1 MNLKITP
8 WHYEEL
14 IKQGYT
20 LDSVFLLKLIE
31 GDVDITEL
39 CKNNVKINTLYLF
52 LVRKGLVTQLD
63 GKITTT
69 GYELLRFMESKS
81 RGKIVKRQPNVTGFE
96 EWWKSYPGTDTF
108 VHKGKKFAG
117 SRSLRQ
123 NKEECLLK
131 FDKILLEGEYTAKD
145 LIDALLLDVHQKKES
160 SVKLSTNK
168 LTYMQNSLTYLN
180 QRSFEP
186 YIELIKQG
194 VKMEETPENTGG
206 TDV

>member
-20 LDSVFLLKLIE
+20 LDCIFLLKLIE

-39 CKNNVKINTLYLF
+39 CNNNVKITTLYLF
-52 LVRKGLVTQLD
+52 LVRKGLVTTVD
-63 GKITTT
+63 CKITTT
-69 GYELLRFMESKS
+69 GYELLKFIDSKS
-81 RGKIVKRQPNVTGFE
+81 KGKIVKRQPDVTGFE
-96 EWWKSYPGTDTF
+96 EWWKLYPGTDMF
-108 VHKGKKFAG
+108 LHKNKKFVG

-123 NKEECLLK
+123 NKEECLLR

-145 LIDALLLDVHQKKES
+145 LIDALLLDVHQKKEN
-160 SVKLSTNK
+160 SVKLGVNK

-186 YIELIKQG
+186 YIELVKQG
-194 VKMEETPENTGG
+194 VKIEETPENTGG

>member
-20 LDSVFLLKLIE
+20 LDCIFLLKLIE

-39 CKNNVKINTLYLF
+39 CNDNVKISTLYLF
-52 LVRKGLVTQLD
+52 LVRKGLVTTLD

-69 GYELLRFMESKS
+69 GYELLKFIDSRSK
-81 RGKIVKRQPNVTGFE
+81 GKIVKRQPDVVGFE
-96 EWWKSYPGTDTF
+96 EWWKSYPGTDMF
-108 VHKGKKFAG
+108 LHKNKKFVG

-123 NKEECLLK
+123 NKEECLLR

-145 LIDALLLDVHQKKES
+145 LIDALLLDVHQKKEN
-160 SVKLSTNK
+160 SVKLGVNK

-186 YIELIKQG
+186 YIELVKQG

>member
-63 GKITTT
+63 SKITTT

-194 VKMEETPENTGG
+194 VKMEETPEITGG

>member
-20 LDSVFLLKLIE
+20 LDSIFLLKLIE

-39 CKNNVKINTLYLF
+39 CNDNVKISTLYLF
-52 LVRKGLVTQLD
+52 LVRKGLVTTVD

-69 GYELLRFMESKS
+69 GYELLRFIDSRSK
-81 RGKIVKRQPNVTGFE
+81 GKIVKRQPDVVGFE
-96 EWWKSYPGTDTF
+96 EWWKSYPGTDMF
-108 VHKGKKFAG
+108 LHKNKKFVG

-123 NKEECLLK
+123 NKEECLLR

-145 LIDALLLDVHQKKES
+145 LIDALLLDVHQKKEN
-160 SVKLSTNK
+160 SVKLGVNK

-186 YIELIKQG
+186 YIELVKQG
-194 VKMEETPENTGG
+194 VKIEETPENTGG

>member
-20 LDSVFLLKLIE
+20 LDCIFLLKLIE

-39 CKNNVKINTLYLF
+39 CNDNVKISTLYLF
-52 LVRKGLVTQLD
+52 LVRKGLVTTVD

-69 GYELLRFMESKS
+69 GYELLRFIDSRSK
-81 RGKIVKRQPNVTGFE
+81 GKIVKRQPDVVGFE
-96 EWWKSYPGTDTF
+96 EWWKSYPGTDMF
-108 VHKGKKFAG
+108 LHKNKKFVG

-123 NKEECLLK
+123 NKEECLLR

-145 LIDALLLDVHQKKES
+145 LIDALLLDVHQKKEN
-160 SVKLSTNK
+160 SVKLGVNK

-186 YIELIKQG
+186 YIELVKQG
-194 VKMEETPENTGG
+194 VKIEETPENTGG